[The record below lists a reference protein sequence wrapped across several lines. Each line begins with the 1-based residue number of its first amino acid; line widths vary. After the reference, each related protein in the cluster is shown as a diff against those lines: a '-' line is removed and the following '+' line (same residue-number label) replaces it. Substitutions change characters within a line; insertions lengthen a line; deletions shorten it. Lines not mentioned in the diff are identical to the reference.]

1 MKPRQ
6 TLKILIG
13 NGSVL
18 RKALQ
23 GRGQANE
30 KEGPRVT
37 TSVPA
42 VGKTAQTSEDGD
54 ALVLPAVNSDE
65 WK

>member
-1 MKPRQ
+1 MFK
-6 TLKILIG
+6 

-30 KEGPRVT
+30 KKGQRVT
-37 TSVPA
+37 VSVSA
-42 VGKTAQTSEDGD
+42 VGKSAQTSEGQGPP
-54 ALVLPAVNSDE
+54 VLPAVNSDK

>member
-1 MKPRQ
+1 MFK
-6 TLKILIG
+6 
-13 NGSVL
+13 NGSFL

-30 KEGPRVT
+30 KKGQRVT
-37 TSVPA
+37 VSVSA
-42 VGKTAQTSEDGD
+42 VGKRAQTSEDQGPP
-54 ALVLPAVNSDE
+54 VLPAVNSDK

>member
-1 MKPRQ
+1 M
-6 TLKILIG
+6 LK

-23 GRGQANE
+23 GQGQANE

-42 VGKTAQTSEDGD
+42 VGKTAQTSKDGD
-54 ALVLPAVNSDE
+54 ALVLPAVNSDK